1 MTIETWIFVIIF
13 LFCDVIALFALDSS
27 CRADKKLEAAQDKID
42 RLKDENEEL
51 RREIRKL
58 EVFNLC
64 NEHFFGGK

>member
-1 MTIETWIFVIIF
+1 MTIETWIFVIMF

-27 CRADKKLEAAQDKID
+27 SRADKKLEAAQDKID

-58 EVFNLC
+58 EVMNLC
-64 NEHFFGGK
+64 NEHFLGGK